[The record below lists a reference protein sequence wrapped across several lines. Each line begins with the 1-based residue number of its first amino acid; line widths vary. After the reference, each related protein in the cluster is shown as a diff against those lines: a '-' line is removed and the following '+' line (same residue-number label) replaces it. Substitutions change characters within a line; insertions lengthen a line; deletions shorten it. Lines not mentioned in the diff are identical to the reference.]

1 MTENEIK
8 ELFLK
13 TNAFLEGHFLLSS
26 GLHSPYYIQCAKV
39 LQYPFYAEKLCKALI
54 KKIKSHDIDIDVVI
68 GPALGAVIVS
78 YECAYQASKA
88 YSKHIRGIFA
98 ERDKQD
104 NDKLKLRRGFEIK
117 PGEKVLVVEDVITTG
132 KSTRETIDLVKVYGG
147 NIVAVASLIDRRP
160 EKLDYFVD
168 NNKDKYPFFTL
179 WKLEIPTYQPENCPL
194 CKEGLPLVKPGSRS
208 IIK

>member
-39 LQYPFYAEKLCKALI
+39 LQYPFYAEKLCRALI
-54 KKIKSHDIDIDVVI
+54 KKIKNSKIDIDLVI

-78 YECAYQASKA
+78 YETAYQASKY
-88 YSKHIRGIFA
+88 YSKMIRGIFA
-98 ERDKQD
+98 ERDKTD

-117 PGEKVLVVEDVITTG
+117 EGEKVLVVEDVVTTG
-132 KSTRETIDLVKVYGG
+132 KSTRETIDLVKAYKGQV
-147 NIVAVASLIDRRP
+147 VAVASLIDRRP
-160 EKLDYFVD
+160 EKVDYFVD
-168 NNKDKYPFFTL
+168 NNNEKYPFFTL
-179 WKLEIPTYQPENCPL
+179 WKLEIPTYDEKNCPL
-194 CKEGLPLVKPGSRS
+194 CKEGIKLVKPGSRT